1 MQDSTRDLTRDI
13 ERDRREER
21 RNYIAFC
28 AVATVVMAA
37 IVAGAISML

>member
-1 MQDSTRDLTRDI
+1 MHDSTREVDR
-13 ERDRREER
+13 ERREAR

-37 IVAGAISML
+37 IVAAATAML